1 MERHRELQLG
11 DEIAALIA
19 DGPAPATGPATEVD
33 TTAYTDPERHAREVD
48 AIRAHPVAAV
58 ASSELA
64 EPGDFVTME
73 LIGTPVIITRDTDGS
88 IRAMHNA
95 CAHRGMTVEERSSG
109 SARLFSCPFH
119 GWSYRLD
126 GSLRAVAD
134 RDLFSTEPCERGLTQ
149 LPAEERHGVVWVT
162 PAPTAQSP
170 TDVAA
175 WLGESMDQLLADLGM
190 GGMVHHVVEE
200 HELACNWKLLTDG
213 FMELYHLKYLHRET
227 IAPHFPANLIATH
240 LHGPH
245 VMTWIPKNRLLAQ
258 MQDVERDDWEILSR
272 MTATA
277 VLVPGTVVEWQAG
290 HIELFS
296 LRPHP
301 TEPNRTVARMTMLV
315 PADRADDTDLWDRNW
330 ERVIETVPGEDFAAA
345 VSVQANIDAGVTPTI
360 LLGANEHSLLHHL
373 EAVQQLAGSLGSDE
387 LG

>member
-190 GGMVHHVVEE
+190 GGMVNHVVEE

-213 FMELYHLKYLHRET
+213 FLEIYHLKYLHRDS
-227 IAPHFPANLIATH
+227 IAPFFPANTMLQESSA
-240 LHGPH
+240 PH
-245 VMTWIPKNRLLAQ
+245 YVGWLPKSRLARDLAEQ
-258 MQDVERDDWEILSR
+258 PRDRWQVLAGL
-272 MTATA
+272 TGAV
-277 VLVPGTVVEWQAG
+277 VLVPGTVVQWQAG
-290 HIELFS
+290 HVELFS

-301 TEPNRTVARMTMLV
+301 TDPARTTTRLTMLV
-315 PADRADDTDLWDRNW
+315 PAERAHETDLWDRNW
-330 ERVIETVPGEDFAAA
+330 ERVCATIPAEDFAAA
-345 VSVQANIDAGVTPTI
+345 VDVQRNIEAGMVTELQI
-360 LLGANEHSLLHHL
+360 GANEQALLDHL
-373 EAVQQLAGSLGSDE
+373 DAVEALTS
-387 LG
+387 